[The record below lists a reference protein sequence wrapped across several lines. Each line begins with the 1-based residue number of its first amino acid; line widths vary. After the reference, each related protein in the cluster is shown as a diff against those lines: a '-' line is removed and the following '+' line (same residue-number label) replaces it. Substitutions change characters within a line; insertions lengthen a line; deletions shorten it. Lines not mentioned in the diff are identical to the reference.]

1 MFHSCNVPMYT
12 KRKKNNK
19 KQQKVTQITENK
31 HRICTYRIQKKN
43 HRFFW

>member
-12 KRKKNNK
+12 KIKIDNK

-31 HRICTYRIQKKN
+31 QRICTYRIQMKN